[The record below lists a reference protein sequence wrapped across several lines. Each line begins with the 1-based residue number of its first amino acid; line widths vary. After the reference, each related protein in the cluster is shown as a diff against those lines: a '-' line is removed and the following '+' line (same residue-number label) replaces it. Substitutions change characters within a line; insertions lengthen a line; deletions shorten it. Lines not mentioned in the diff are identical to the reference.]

1 MNNRLQDKVAVIT
14 GAASGIGFE
23 TARRF
28 LSEGANVVIG
38 DFNETALAAAIAS
51 LQAEGFG
58 DHIAPCQLDVSI
70 EADVARLMDL
80 SVERFGGLDIVFN
93 NAGIGGAIGLIH
105 ETDVQHWDETFA
117 VLMRGVFLGVKH
129 SIKHMQARGGGV
141 IINTAS
147 IAGASG
153 GVLPTTYSAAK
164 AAVLSFTQNAAN
176 ELAEHRIRVNAVSPG
191 IIFTRLMHNGHS
203 QEAATTA
210 ARIQPWPELGQPRH
224 VADAVVFLCSDEAA
238 FITGTALAVDG
249 GYLANGLLRV
259 HPLPGASTRPTYA
272 GMTYGLTGKPRAVRK
287 T

>member
-38 DFNETALAAAIAS
+38 DYNETALAAAIAS

-210 ARIQPWPELGQPRH
+210 ACIQPWPELGQPRH